1 MSLILA
7 LLCVVSLGFISCSS
21 DDDDDDIATPT
32 IVMGEANLK
41 DGEICVKAD
50 VTAPGRT
57 ASIQIVV
64 TDASGNTTKVT
75 KNVTD
80 SKYIGV
86 LNIAGF
92 HVHVDI
98 ADKGVVAGDLLQLTV
113 TDGNS
118 KSTTAQKSITE
129 EEDED

>member
-1 MSLILA
+1 MLA
-7 LLCVVSLGFISCSS
+7 LLCVVSFGFISCSS
-21 DDDDDDIATPT
+21 DDDDEEDIPAPT
-32 IVMGEANLK
+32 IVMGEANLE
-41 DGEICVKAD
+41 DGVICVKAD

-57 ASIQIVV
+57 AAVQIVV
-64 TDASGNTTKVT
+64 TDASGKTTKVT
-75 KNVTD
+75 QNVTD

-98 ADKGVVAGDLLQLTV
+98 ADKGVVAGDLLKMTV
-113 TDGNS
+113 TDGNG
-118 KSTTAQKSITE
+118 KSTTEQKVITE

>member
-1 MSLILA
+1 LCHATCPGISVLLLSSYILFQYTYY
-7 LLCVVSLGFISCSS
+7 LELEVNKG
-21 DDDDDDIATPT
+21 
-32 IVMGEANLK
+32 
-41 DGEICVKAD
+41 
-50 VTAPGRT
+50 
-57 ASIQIVV
+57 
-64 TDASGNTTKVT
+64 
-75 KNVTD
+75 
-80 SKYIGV
+80 